1 MESREISRGQP
12 FITGII
18 EYCKRFVNY
27 ILHIFKK
34 KDEWKSNLT
43 ERYIVYREY
52 SNEEFVKTF
61 LANRKIQ
68 LHHCHFELKITEK
81 PKDAAETAIGEVILS
96 RKKKEIAKATL
107 CTKECDGE
115 EKIIYWKFNK

>member
-1 MESREISRGQP
+1 MESREISRGEP
-12 FITGII
+12 LIGRII
-18 EYCKRFVNY
+18 GYLKRFVNHL
-27 ILHIFKK
+27 LHLLKK

-61 LANRKIQ
+61 LANRKMQ

-81 PKDAAETAIGEVILS
+81 PKDAAKTAIGEAILS
-96 RKKKEIAKATL
+96 RKRKEIARATL
-107 CTKECDGE
+107 CTKECDGQ
-115 EKIIYWKFNK
+115 EKIIYWTFNK